1 MVCQGVSGRGMSGQG
16 TEKEPSSKWTRLLPI
31 SKDNSTTK
39 GGTHMPDN
47 GIQAFQPS
55 DGALSAG
62 SYQTFELAKEN
73 DDVLGG
79 DDIAQIRSY
88 AAYARAQAQAIHKTI
103 AATNG
108 IEDVAAI
115 KSEATETA
123 QTFAKVS
130 IYADQRI
137 GEILRELPTRQGK
150 RTDTSS
156 TAIEEVTKA
165 EALKDA
171 GISTP
176 TAYKLEQLAANPDVV
191 QAVLDKA
198 EADGRIP
205 SRQQVLDAIHD
216 RKVAEK
222 ERDNANNALAEA
234 YRTSELM
241 EAQIASL
248 QKQVEDKP
256 KPEVIEREVV
266 REVKPKDYDSLRK
279 DNERLNR
286 EYQEMWRKKQELDR
300 QLEQANELL
309 GEKSRTDNAQRD
321 IESLTSATNAY
332 LRQYGG
338 KVWAFDQFDRVDK
351 ATQEEFE
358 KAITSMAAFAQ
369 NIAQMIRD
377 RK

>member
-1 MVCQGVSGRGMSGQG
+1 
-16 TEKEPSSKWTRLLPI
+16 
-31 SKDNSTTK
+31 
-39 GGTHMPDN
+39 MPDN
-47 GIQAFQPS
+47 GIQAFKPTS
-55 DGALSAG
+55 GALSAE
-62 SYQTFELAKEN
+62 SYQTYELAKEN
-73 DDVLGG
+73 DAVLGG
-79 DDIAQIRSY
+79 DNIAQIRSY

-103 AATNG
+103 AATSG

-115 KSEATETA
+115 KQEALETE
-123 QTFAKVS
+123 QTFAKVG

-150 RTDTSS
+150 RTDTLV
-156 TAIEEVTKA
+156 TDVTEVTKRQA
-165 EALKDA
+165 EADA
-171 GISTP
+171 GISHKQ
-176 TAYKLEQLAANPDVV
+176 AIDLQAMAANPDVV

-198 EADGRIP
+198 EQEGRIP
-205 SRQQVLDAIHD
+205 SRNQVLEAIHD
-216 RKVAEK
+216 RKIAEM
-222 ERDNANNALAEA
+222 ERDNANDALAEA

-248 QKQVEDKP
+248 QKQVSEKP
-256 KPEVIEREVV
+256 KPEVREVV
-266 REVKPKDYDSLRK
+266 REVKPKDYDSLRQ

-286 EYQEMWRKKQELDR
+286 EYQEMWRKKRELDR

-309 GEKSRTDNAQRD
+309 GEKGRTDSAQRD
-321 IESLTSATNAY
+321 IEALTSATNAY

-351 ATQEEFE
+351 ATQKEFE

-369 NIAQMIRD
+369 NMAQMIRD

>member
-1 MVCQGVSGRGMSGQG
+1 
-16 TEKEPSSKWTRLLPI
+16 
-31 SKDNSTTK
+31 
-39 GGTHMPDN
+39 MPDN
-47 GIQAFQPS
+47 GIRAFQPG
-55 DGALSAG
+55 DGALSAE
-62 SYQTFELAKEN
+62 SYPSFELAKEN

-79 DDIAQIRSY
+79 DNIAQIRSY
-88 AAYARAQAQAIHKTI
+88 SAYARAQAQAIHKTI

-137 GEILRELPTRQGK
+137 GEILRELPTRQGQ
-150 RTDTSS
+150 RTNATSP
-156 TAIEEVTKA
+156 TTVNEVTKT
-165 EALKDA
+165 EVLHEA
-171 GISTP
+171 GISKGM
-176 TAYKLEQLAANPDVV
+176 ASNLEAMASNPDVV

-198 EADGRIP
+198 EAEGRIP
-205 SRQQVLDAIHD
+205 SRKQVLDAIHD
-216 RKVAEK
+216 RKIAEM
-222 ERDNANNALAEA
+222 ERDNANDALAEA

-248 QKQVEDKP
+248 QKQVSEKP
-256 KPEVIEREVV
+256 KPEVREVV
-266 REVKPKDYDSLRK
+266 REVKPKDYDSLRQ

-286 EYQEMWRKKQELDR
+286 EYQEMWRKKRELDR

-309 GEKSRTDNAQRD
+309 GEKGRTDSAQRD
-321 IESLTSATNAY
+321 IEALTSATNAY

-351 ATQEEFE
+351 ATQDEFE

-369 NIAQMIRD
+369 NMAQMISD

>member
-1 MVCQGVSGRGMSGQG
+1 
-16 TEKEPSSKWTRLLPI
+16 
-31 SKDNSTTK
+31 
-39 GGTHMPDN
+39 MPDN

-55 DGALSAG
+55 DGALSAE

-137 GEILRELPTRQGK
+137 GEILREIPKAKNQHDVSDLPTGK
-150 RTDTSS
+150 TQ
-156 TAIEEVTKA
+156 AI
-165 EALKDA
+165 KDA
-171 GISTP
+171 GFTP
-176 TAYKLEQLAANPDVV
+176 KTASQLEQLAANPEVV

-198 EADGRIP
+198 EAEGRIP
-205 SRQQVLDAIHD
+205 SRKQVLDAIHD
-216 RKVAEK
+216 RKIAER

-266 REVKPKDYDSLRK
+266 REVAPADYEATKRKIASLEHENRVYAEADSNLRRQLDSTRKELDKAKDILGMDKTLQDVRRDVQYLITATNSYVRRYGGLTWTVQQLGEVDEPTLEQLRK
-279 DNERLNR
+279 AVRNLATFSNALMTSLENTNE
-286 EYQEMWRKKQELDR
+286 
-300 QLEQANELL
+300 
-309 GEKSRTDNAQRD
+309 
-321 IESLTSATNAY
+321 
-332 LRQYGG
+332 
-338 KVWAFDQFDRVDK
+338 
-351 ATQEEFE
+351 
-358 KAITSMAAFAQ
+358 
-369 NIAQMIRD
+369 
-377 RK
+377 